1 MTMPRIPARSPDPNP
16 RPAPLRVGFRLGL
29 SGRAGQPARPSRP
42 DLGQRLPR
50 VGRLV
55 RVGAVGT
62 AAALAAA
69 LTGCA
74 SQAVM
79 AGPPIVLVNGYVGQS
94 QGAAPTDAYVA
105 LRNDGPADRLISA
118 RTSAGGTVTMR
129 GPAGH
134 GPVFMRSYRD
144 IPIPAHSFVR
154 LIPNGYHLVITG
166 ARPMKAGSDITLT
179 LVFAHAGA
187 LRMPVNVTDPQTG
200 GSSYFLN

>member
-1 MTMPRIPARSPDPNP
+1 MPRNPARPPDPSP
-16 RPAPLRVGFRLGL
+16 RPTPLRARFRLG
-29 SGRAGQPARPSRP
+29 PF
-42 DLGQRLPR
+42 PR
-50 VGRLV
+50 TGRLA
-55 RVGAVGT
+55 RVAAVGV
-62 AAALAAA
+62 AAAVAVA

-79 AGPPIVLVNGYVGQS
+79 AGPPIVLVNAYVGQS

-118 RTSAGGTVTMR
+118 RTSVGGTVTMR

-134 GPVFMRSYRD
+134 GLEFMRSYRD

-166 ARPMKAGSDITLT
+166 ARPMKAGSDVTLI
-179 LVFAHAGA
+179 LVFAHAGP
-187 LRMPVNVTDPQTG
+187 LRIPANVTNPQTG